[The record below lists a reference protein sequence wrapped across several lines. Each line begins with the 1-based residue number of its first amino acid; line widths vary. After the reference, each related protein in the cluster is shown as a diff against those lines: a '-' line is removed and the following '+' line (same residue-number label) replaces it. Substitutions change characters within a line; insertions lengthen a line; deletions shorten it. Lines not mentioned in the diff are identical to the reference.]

1 MKQFGSNPH
10 LRALSLGLAAATC
23 LAWGTAALGQSGP
36 QTLRFAPGNFPVS
49 LDIQTYPAE
58 EGVQVVS
65 QQIFQTL
72 VEVKDGEATPLIAES
87 WTNADP
93 LTWTFKI
100 RDGVKFSDGS
110 ALTANDVKASL
121 DRLIALGSSFAP
133 LFVNFDATRA
143 DDDKTFTVTTKV
155 PVGTMLNTLSLVFIG
170 KGDGVGNEAYWQKP
184 VGSGPFAVSDYVPD
198 DHVTLVRNENYWGE
212 NKARLDTIE
221 VISMPEVSSKI
232 TGLVTGELDLMTTV
246 PPDQVSSVNGVDGI
260 EYVSGPSYQYLVTW
274 FNEQREPFD
283 DVRVRQAMWHAID
296 VKQVVSD
303 LYGPDVLATAPIARA
318 VFGAP
323 QLEQLSYD
331 PELAKKLLAE
341 AGFPD
346 GFSTTFMWPREAG
359 PNIRSLAQAFVSAW
373 ADVGIKVEPME
384 LERAK
389 WLEDFI
395 AVQYDVT
402 MFNNATATGDSD
414 FTLNRLYTCAAAAK
428 RTGYCNEGLDAT
440 LLAAAASL
448 DQVERKRL
456 YTEAATT
463 LWNDAVGIW
472 PVEVPNTAALRQEVK
487 GFALSPNNRHDL
499 STVYI
504 EAN

>member
-1 MKQFGSNPH
+1 MKHFVSTRP
-10 LRALSLGLAAATC
+10 LRALSLGLAVATC
-23 LAWGTAALGQSGP
+23 LAWGGAAFAQSGP
-36 QTLRFAPGNFPVS
+36 QNLRFAPGNFPVS

-72 VEVKDGEATPLIAES
+72 VSVRDGVATPLIAES
-87 WTNADP
+87 WSNPDP

-100 RDGVKFSDGS
+100 RDGVTFSDGS
-110 ALTANDVKASL
+110 ALTANDVKSSL
-121 DRLIALGSSFAP
+121 DRLIGLGSSFAP

-184 VGSGPFAVSDYVPD
+184 VGTGPFAVSDYVPD

-212 NKARLDTIE
+212 NKAKLDTLE
-221 VISMPEVSSKI
+221 VVSMPEVSSKI
-232 TGLVTGELDLMTTV
+232 TGLVTGELHVMTTV
-246 PPDQVSSVNGVDGI
+246 PPDQVNSVNGVDGV
-260 EYVSGPSYQYLVTW
+260 EYMTGPSYQYLVTW

-296 VKQVVSD
+296 VKQVVTD
-303 LYGPDVLATAPIARA
+303 LYGPDALATSPIARA

-323 QLEQLSYD
+323 DLEQLSYD
-331 PELAKKLLAE
+331 PALAKKLLAE
-341 AGFPD
+341 AGHPD
-346 GFSTTFMWPREAG
+346 GFSSTFIWPREAG
-359 PNIRSLAQAFVSAW
+359 PNIRSLAQAFISAW

-384 LERAK
+384 VERAK

-395 AVQYDVT
+395 AVKYDIT
-402 MFNNATATGDSD
+402 MFNNATATGDAD

-428 RTGYCNEGLDAT
+428 RTGYCNEKLDAT

-448 DQVERKRL
+448 NQDERRTL
-456 YTEAATT
+456 YGEAAAT
-463 LWNDAVGIW
+463 LWDDAVGIW
-472 PVEVPNTAALRQEVK
+472 PVEIPNTAAVRTEVK
-487 GFALSPNNRHDL
+487 GFALSPNSRHDF
-499 STVYI
+499 STVYLS
-504 EAN
+504 N